1 MIERRFASEI
11 KNVMDMLETRVGAW
25 KKEQE
30 IYDKEMRFSGNHIDY
45 LRGVKSAGEEYHGL
59 SVTLIS

>member
-1 MIERRFASEI
+1 
-11 KNVMDMLETRVGAW
+11 
-25 KKEQE
+25 
-30 IYDKEMRFSGNHIDY
+30 MRFSGNHIDY